1 MRKILLKVKRTSDI
15 KINTSFE
22 AEDIVEGEDNIEE
35 ININTSLEAK
45 VLPVRVDVSLF
56 DGGKES
62 VGDLKIWN
70 EINSNNVSV

>member
-1 MRKILLKVKRTSDI
+1 MRKMLLKVKRTSDI

-45 VLPVRVDVSLF
+45 VLPVRVDASLF